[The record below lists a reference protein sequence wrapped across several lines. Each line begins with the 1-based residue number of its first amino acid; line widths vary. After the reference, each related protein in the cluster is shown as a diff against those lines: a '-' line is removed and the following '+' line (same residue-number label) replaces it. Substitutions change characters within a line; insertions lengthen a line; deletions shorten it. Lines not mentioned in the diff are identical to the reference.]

1 MKVGGRAAIS
11 SRTIY
16 PFTQFTFTPAG
27 ATGTTGPTSDALT
40 AAGGYNSVYPG
51 VGTAYAL
58 TITNGIQYWTVPQS
72 GNYTFTLAGAG
83 TTVNGKSGFGW
94 VFDGI
99 TNTYTLTRNDVVAI
113 LVGQPG
119 GIYIEEGI
127 YITTSGGSGGT
138 YVAKVNGTNSLTGSL
153 LLFAA
158 GGGGGIGLAADFS
171 LNAPATGATTGK
183 TSQDTGVARSYP
195 GSGGNGASGWTNY
208 ASTAPGG
215 GGYLTSA
222 GQGASSTN
230 QLAGSGFL
238 QGGNGGAGT
247 AASGGFGGGG
257 AAGLRF
263 GGGGGGYSGGA
274 GAGVANGG
282 EGGGGGGSYNI
293 NNSGNAATGS
303 ATNLGAGYVIITKV

>member
-1 MKVGGRAAIS
+1 MKVVGRAAIS
-11 SRTIY
+11 TRPIY

-83 TTVNGKSGFGW
+83 TTVDGKSGFGW
-94 VFDGI
+94 VFDEI

-119 GIYIEEGI
+119 GIY
-127 YITTSGGSGGT
+127 TTSGGSGGT

-158 GGGGGIGLAADFS
+158 GGGGGIGVAADFS

-183 TSQDTGVARSYP
+183 TSQDTGVNRSLP
-195 GSGGNGASGWTNY
+195 GSGGNGASGWLQYTN
-208 ASTAPGG
+208 TTPGG

-222 GQGASSTN
+222 GQGTSSTN

-257 AAGLRF
+257 AASDRA

-274 GAGVANGG
+274 GAGPANSG

-303 ATNLGAGYVIITKV
+303 ATNSGAGYVIITKV